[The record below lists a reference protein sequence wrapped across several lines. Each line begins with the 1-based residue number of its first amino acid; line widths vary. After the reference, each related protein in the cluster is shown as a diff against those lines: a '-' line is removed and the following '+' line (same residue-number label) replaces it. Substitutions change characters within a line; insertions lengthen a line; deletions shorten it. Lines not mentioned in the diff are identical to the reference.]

1 MQFKHPE
8 ILWALFLLLIPI
20 LIHLFQLRR
29 FQKTPFTNVAMLQ
42 KVVSESRKSNNLKKW
57 LLLFTRLLLLAALVV
72 AFAQPFTSSTTAFQN
87 KETVIYLDNSFSM
100 QAKSNGITLLQKAL
114 QDLIKNF
121 GDEATLSL
129 FTNESTFRDVNIK
142 KIQNNLLSTPY
153 THRQLTLD
161 QIEIKAQT
169 LFSESAQSVK
179 NLIVV
184 SDFQQR
190 MAFVKDSSDTTLG
203 IHYVAMT
210 PKNAQNMVIDAVEL
224 VGEGIEQSTV
234 QVSLS
239 GGVNNEDLPV
249 SLYND
254 ETLIAKSSAKFN
266 ELGKASISFT
276 IPSRQIINGRLQIS
290 DNSLAYD
297 NQFFFNIDEQ
307 PQVNVLAIS
316 NLNSDYLDRL
326 FTKDEFD
333 FVKYGLTEL
342 DYSALDKQHV
352 VILDGLNSISTGLQ
366 SALRTFRSNGGT
378 LVIIPSSESDLNT
391 YNQFLSNFGDIRM
404 LENLRTNARITSI
417 AFQHPLYKDVFKK
430 QVGNFQYP
438 MVEKFYRLQ
447 SKLPNILQMEGSV
460 PFLVG
465 DDGLY
470 IFSASLELTNSNFKN
485 SPLIVPTFY
494 NMGVSGMSTPE
505 IYHMLGQQE
514 IVDIDAELLGDQI
527 LKVSKAGYE
536 FIPQQQRFSNR
547 IRAVFDE
554 NPAEDGIFT
563 IHENEESIRNI
574 SFNFPRDES
583 ILEYLDLENQ
593 GTANVYEN
601 VASLH
606 QQLKAESSISAY
618 WKWFVILA
626 LLLALL
632 EVIIQKFAA

>member
-8 ILWALFLLLIPI
+8 ILWALFLLLIPVF
-20 LIHLFQLRR
+20 IHLFQLRR

-42 KVVSESRKSNNLKKW
+42 KVISESRKSNSLKKW
-57 LLLFTRLLLLAALVV
+57 LLLFTRLLLLAALIV
-72 AFAQPFTSSTTAFQN
+72 AFAQPFTSSSTAFQR

-100 QAKSNGITLLQKAL
+100 QAKSNGVTLLQKAV

-121 GDEATLSL
+121 GDESALSL
-129 FTNESTFRDVNIK
+129 FTNEDTYRGVNIK

-153 THRQLTLD
+153 TQRQLTLD
-161 QIEIKAQT
+161 EIVIKART
-169 LFSESAQSVK
+169 LFSESGESIK

-190 MAFVKDSSDTTLG
+190 MASTKDSSDTKLN
-203 IHYVAMT
+203 IHYVGLQ
-210 PKNAQNMVIDAVEL
+210 PKTNRNVAIDAVQL
-224 VGEGIEQSTV
+224 VDEGIEQSTI

-239 GGVNNEDLPV
+239 GGAEDEDLPV
-249 SLYND
+249 SLYNE
-254 ETLIAKSSAKFN
+254 ETLIAKSAAKFN
-266 ELGKASISFT
+266 GLDKANITFT
-276 IPSRQIINGRLQIS
+276 IPSREVINGNVQIS
-290 DNSLAYD
+290 DNSLVYD
-297 NQFFFNIDEQ
+297 NQFFFNIDQQ
-307 PQVNVLAIS
+307 PVVNVLAIS
-316 NLNSDYLDRL
+316 SSNHDYLERL

-333 FVKYGLTEL
+333 FAKYGLAEL
-342 DYSALDKQHV
+342 EYSALDKQHV
-352 VILDGLNSISTGLQ
+352 VILDGLNSISNGLQ

-378 LVIIPSSESDLNT
+378 LVVIPSNDSDLNT
-391 YNQFLSNFGDIRM
+391 YNQFLSNFGDIRIM
-404 LENLRTNARITSI
+404 ENLRTNARITSI

-430 QVGNFQYP
+430 QVSNFQYP
-438 MVEKFYRLQ
+438 TVQKFYRLQ
-447 SKLPNILQMEGSV
+447 SKLPSILQMEGNL
-460 PFLVG
+460 PFLIG

-470 IFSASLELTNSNFKN
+470 IFSASLELANSNFKN

-494 NMGVSGMSTPE
+494 NMGISGMNTPK

-514 IVDIDAELLGDQI
+514 IVDVNAELLGDQI

-547 IRAVFDE
+547 IRTIFDD
-554 NPAEDGIFT
+554 NPTEDGIYT
-563 IHENEESIRNI
+563 IHENGESLRNI
-574 SFNFPRDES
+574 SFNHPRDES
-583 ILEYLDLENQ
+583 MLEYLDLENE
-593 GTANVYEN
+593 GTSNVHDN